1 MIPPGCGQ
9 FSNRLLKTI
18 CGRTEKI
25 NAKITKKGAP
35 AMKTYRHIAAVAA
48 MLSAAPALA
57 DMTPAE
63 QQSTL
68 AAHNTERAS
77 YPGVGALMWAP
88 LLA

>member
-1 MIPPGCGQ
+1 LRP
-9 FSNRLLKTI
+9 NR
-18 CGRTEKI
+18 KI
-25 NAKITKKGAP
+25 NPKITKKITKKGAP

-63 QQSTL
+63 QQATL
-68 AAHNTERAS
+68 AAHNTERAM

-88 LLA
+88 LLAQFAQQVGAVAC